1 MTSNL
6 LPQKL
11 KRNQINFNSMIRLTP
26 ESNDSAKVLSQD
38 ESLSFDNFSKSPQKL
53 KSRRNYKKLQKG
65 NFRPLCRF
73 KKFPQ
78 DRRNL
83 ALLRTEIQQQ
93 IWIHLKTNPARV
105 DAIVNVR
112 NCNRS
117 RMTILNFLRS
127 QNSNSTSLL
136 SYFATQGKSCLRMVC
151 STKTVPKFKASRSR
165 FSFEQFNEN

>member
-1 MTSNL
+1 MTSDL
-6 LPQKL
+6 FPQKL

-26 ESNDSAKVLSQD
+26 ESNDSVKVQSQD

-53 KSRRNYKKLQKG
+53 KSRNYKRLQKG
-65 NFRPLCRF
+65 NCRPLCLF

-78 DRRNL
+78 DRRNR
-83 ALLRTEIQQQ
+83 ALLRTEIQRQ

-105 DAIVNVR
+105 DAIINVR

-127 QNSNSTSLL
+127 LNSNSTSLL

-151 STKTVPKFKASRSR
+151 STKTVPKYKASRSR
-165 FSFEQFNEN
+165 FSFE